1 MFSMC
6 SKVDTVALIDLSL
19 SLSLFV
25 TVNGYMYLSEKI
37 IIVKISVVRS

>member
-19 SLSLFV
+19 SLCV

-37 IIVKISVVRS
+37 IIVKISCSCG

>member
-19 SLSLFV
+19 SLSLS
-25 TVNGYMYLSEKI
+25 LCDSEWLH
-37 IIVKISVVRS
+37 VLVRKDNNC

>member
-19 SLSLFV
+19 SLSLCDCEWLHV
-25 TVNGYMYLSEKI
+25 L
-37 IIVKISVVRS
+37 VRKDNNC